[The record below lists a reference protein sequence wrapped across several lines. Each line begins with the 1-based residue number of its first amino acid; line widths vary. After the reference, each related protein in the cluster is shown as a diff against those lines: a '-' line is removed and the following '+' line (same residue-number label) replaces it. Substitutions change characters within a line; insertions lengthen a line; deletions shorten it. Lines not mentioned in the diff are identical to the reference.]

1 MKKCMVFAALILFT
15 FPLVHA
21 SIITNTN
28 QSAIFLRLLARGAST
43 QIDAVY
49 YNPAGLT
56 QLENGFHF
64 SIHNQ
69 SIYQEK
75 IVNNGF
81 PFLNDPE
88 YVGDVDVPVFPS
100 VFMAYKKD
108 KLALSFGFGINGG
121 GGTADFKTGL
131 PSFETSISSLPA
143 LIYGFGIPTTAYSVD
158 IAFEGKSIFYGVQFN
173 VSYAVSDAVAVA
185 GGFRYII
192 AENVYEGSIANIMV
206 NPAHPLIN
214 PTAQMMSAVQF
225 FTVAGLPQY
234 AAMVADKNVDVKQSG
249 TGFTP
254 ILSLHLRPI
263 DTLHI
268 GIRYEFNTALELEN
282 ATTQDDTGLFPDGF
296 KFRNDI
302 PAILAF
308 GLEYSV
314 LPQLRAH
321 VSASYYFDKSADW
334 DGSED
339 LVDSNTYDFAIGLEY
354 DVSDSF
360 LLSAGYLRTQIGVD
374 DEYQSDLS
382 HELSSNTYGC
392 GGRLTLMEKLDI
404 DLGVFMVDYQ
414 DAERNIQYL
423 IGSFAEKYSRTT
435 WGVAFGLGYRF

>member
-1 MKKCMVFAALILFT
+1 MKKCIVFAALILFT

-64 SIHNQ
+64 SLHNQ

-81 PFLNDPE
+81 PLLNNPE
-88 YVGDVDVPVFPS
+88 YVGDVDVPIFPS
-100 VFMAYKKD
+100 AFLAYKKD
-108 KLALSFGFGINGG
+108 KLAVSFGFGINGG

-131 PSFETSISSLPA
+131 PSFETSIASLPA
-143 LIYGFGIPTTAYSVD
+143 LINGFGIPTSAYSAD

-173 VSYAVSDAVAVA
+173 ISYAVSDAVAVA
-185 GGFRYII
+185 AGLRYII
-192 AENVYEGSIANIMV
+192 AQNTYEGSIKNIMV

-214 PTAQMMSAVQF
+214 PTAQLISAVQF
-225 FTVAGLPQY
+225 FTAAGLPAY
-234 AAMVADKNVDVKQSG
+234 ADQVADKNVDVEQTG

-254 ILSLHLRPI
+254 ILSLHLQPI
-263 DTLHI
+263 ETLHI

-282 ATTQDDTGLFPDGF
+282 ATAQDDTGMFPDGV

-314 LPQLRAH
+314 LPELRAH

-339 LVDSNTYDFAIGLEY
+339 FVDSNTYDFAIGLEY
-354 DVSDSF
+354 DVADWL

-374 DEYQSDLS
+374 DEYQSDIS

-392 GGRLTLMEKLDI
+392 GGRLILGNLDI
-404 DLGVFMVDYQ
+404 DLGIFTVDYQ

-423 IGSFAEKYSRTT
+423 VGSFPEKYSRTT